1 MIERPRGTRDFL
13 PEEMRRRRFVERK
26 MRESVER
33 WGYEEIKT
41 PTFEHLDLF
50 TLKSG
55 EDIVDE
61 IYSFE
66 DKGGRKLALRPE
78 LTAPVIRF
86 YVNELQNE
94 PKPLRFYYF
103 DDCFRYERP
112 QKGRFREFWQ
122 FGIELI
128 GGRRDLAN
136 FEMITLSVD
145 ILRNIGLGKFD
156 LHVGDVSLLKKA
168 VSSQRDDLDEEKER
182 KIFRL
187 MDKKDEEGLKTYLAE
202 IGIDAENLS
211 FLMNVSGN
219 QRFVST
225 SDPIEEA
232 KRIFGDIDE
241 IKQLSTLL
249 GLLNAYEIY
258 PKIDLSI
265 ARGLDYYTGIV
276 FEIYAEEGLGAQRQI
291 CGGGEYDLIELFGG
305 REERSRGFAFGFDRI
320 MEVLK
325 IEKEEENRI
334 MVIST
339 DDCRREGIKVARK
352 LRKKF
357 KVELDVMGRSLKSQL
372 SYANSKGV
380 KKVVI
385 VGKREVEGNFYTL
398 KDMDSGEQISCG
410 EEELLEM
417 IANL

>member
-187 MDKKDEEGLKTYLAE
+187 MDKTMK
-202 IGIDAENLS
+202 
-211 FLMNVSGN
+211 
-219 QRFVST
+219 
-225 SDPIEEA
+225 
-232 KRIFGDIDE
+232 
-241 IKQLSTLL
+241 
-249 GLLNAYEIY
+249 
-258 PKIDLSI
+258 
-265 ARGLDYYTGIV
+265 RGLRRIW
-276 FEIYAEEGLGAQRQI
+276 QR
-291 CGGGEYDLIELFGG
+291 
-305 REERSRGFAFGFDRI
+305 
-320 MEVLK
+320 
-325 IEKEEENRI
+325 
-334 MVIST
+334 
-339 DDCRREGIKVARK
+339 
-352 LRKKF
+352 
-357 KVELDVMGRSLKSQL
+357 
-372 SYANSKGV
+372 
-380 KKVVI
+380 
-385 VGKREVEGNFYTL
+385 
-398 KDMDSGEQISCG
+398 
-410 EEELLEM
+410 
-417 IANL
+417 

>member
-1 MIERPRGTRDFL
+1 MIGRPRGTRDFL
-13 PEEMRRRRFVERK
+13 PAEMKRRRFVERK

-55 EDIVDE
+55 EAIVDE

-136 FEMITLSVD
+136 FEMIALSVD
-145 ILRNIGLGKFD
+145 ILRNIGLETFD
-156 LHVGDVSLLKKA
+156 LHLGDVSLLKKA

-187 MDKKDEEGLKTYLAE
+187 IDKKDEEGLKTYLTE

-211 FLMNVSGN
+211 FLM
-219 QRFVST
+219 ST
-225 SDPIEEA
+225 ADPIEEA

-249 GLLNAYEIY
+249 DLLSAYKIY

-291 CGGGEYDLIELFGG
+291 CGGGEYDLIGLFGG
-305 REERSRGFAFGFDRI
+305 REERSRGFALGFDRI
-320 MEVLK
+320 MEVLE
-325 IEKEEENRI
+325 IEEEEEKKI

-357 KVELDVMGRSLKSQL
+357 KVELDVMGKSLKSQL

-385 VGKREVEGNFYTL
+385 IGKREVEGNFYTL
-398 KDMDSGEQISCG
+398 KDMESGEQISCG
-410 EEELLEM
+410 EEELLRMLEEVKKVYQ
-417 IANL
+417 

>member
-13 PEEMRRRRFVERK
+13 PGEMKRRRFVERK

-33 WGYEEIKT
+33 WDYEEIKT

-136 FEMITLSVD
+136 FEMIALSVD
-145 ILRNIGLGKFD
+145 ILRNIGLEKFD

-187 MDKKDEEGLKTYLAE
+187 MDKKDKEGLKTYLAE

-211 FLMNVSGN
+211 FLMNVSEN
-219 QRFVST
+219 
-225 SDPIEEA
+225 PIDEA

-241 IKQLSTLL
+241 LGQLSTLL
-249 GLLNAYEIY
+249 DLLSAYEIY

-291 CGGGEYDLIELFGG
+291 CGGGEYDLIKLFGG

-320 MEVLK
+320 MEVLE
-325 IEKEEENRI
+325 IEKEEENMI

-385 VGKREVEGNFYTL
+385 VGEREVEGNFYTL
-398 KDMDSGEQISCG
+398 KDMDSGEEVSCG

-417 IANL
+417 IANDEEVKKVY

>member
-13 PEEMRRRRFVERK
+13 PAEMKRRRCVERK

-66 DKGGRKLALRPE
+66 DKGRRKLALRPE

-136 FEMITLSVD
+136 FEMIALSVD

-211 FLMNVSGN
+211 FLM
-219 QRFVST
+219 ST
-225 SDPIEEA
+225 LDPIEEA

-249 GLLNAYEIY
+249 DLLSAYEIY

-291 CGGGEYDLIELFGG
+291 CGGGEYDLIKLFGG

-320 MEVLK
+320 MEVLE
-325 IEKEEENRI
+325 IEKEEENMI

-372 SYANSKGV
+372 SYANSSGI

-385 VGKREVEGNFYTL
+385 VGRREVEKNFYTL
-398 KDMDSGEQISCG
+398 KDMNNGEQISCG
-410 EEELLEM
+410 EEDLLEM